1 MDVRDRHSGSSVPRR
16 TFLAGLA
23 AGLTAAAVP
32 LRAQPQSGVAPLREK
47 GPSVW
52 LDMDQAELDD
62 AYNQIKYAPNM
73 QQIIARYGS
82 ASAAARARIGE
93 PKVHAYGEGAAEKLD
108 LFTAKASNAPVHVFV
123 HGGAWRG
130 GAARLYS
137 FLSEMFLEAGVHWIG
152 LDFITVDDA
161 KGSLTEMSTQVK
173 KALAWVHANAGSFGG
188 DPDRIFVSGHSSGAH
203 LAAVA
208 LATDWRS
215 EFGLT
220 KTPVKGAVLCSGIYD
235 MKPVRLSSRS
245 KYVRF
250 DDAMEEAESAARHIA
265 RLNVPLVLAYGTQET
280 PEFQRQT
287 LDFTARLKE
296 AGKPATLLRGEN
308 YNHFEI
314 IETLGNPHGL
324 LGRAA
329 LQQIRTP

>member
-1 MDVRDRHSGSSVPRR
+1 MDLRDRRSGGVPRR
-16 TFLAGLA
+16 TFLSGLA
-23 AGLTAAAVP
+23 AGLTVAAAP
-32 LRAQPQSGVAPLREK
+32 LRAQPQAGVAPLREK

-73 QQIIARYGS
+73 QQIIARYGT
-82 ASAAARARIGE
+82 ASEAARARIGE

-130 GAARLYS
+130 GEARLYS
-137 FLSEMFLEAGVHWIG
+137 FLSEMFLAAGVHWIG
-152 LDFITVDDA
+152 LDFMTVDDA
-161 KGSLTEMSTQVK
+161 KGSLTQMTNQVK
-173 KALAWVHANAGSFGG
+173 KALAWVHANASGFGG

-208 LATDWRS
+208 MTTDWRS
-215 EFGLT
+215 EFGLA
-220 KTPVKGAVLCSGIYD
+220 KPPVKGAVLCSGMYD
-235 MKPVRLSSRS
+235 MKPVRLSNRS

-265 RLNVPLVLAYGTQET
+265 RLNVPLVLAYGTRET

-287 LDFTARLKE
+287 RDFAARLDE
-296 AGKPATLLRGEN
+296 SGKPATLLRGEN

-314 IETLGNPHGL
+314 IETLGNPYGL

-329 LQQIRTP
+329 LQQIRTA